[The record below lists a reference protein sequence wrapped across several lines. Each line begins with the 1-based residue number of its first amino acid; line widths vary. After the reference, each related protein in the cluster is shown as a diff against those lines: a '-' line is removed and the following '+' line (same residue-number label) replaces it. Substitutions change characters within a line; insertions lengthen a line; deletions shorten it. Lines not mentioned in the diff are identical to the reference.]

1 MFISKNDYNILCKIA
16 RALDDTEEE
25 YNFSRY
31 DLWKM
36 LNNVIFNIEEI
47 WGV

>member
-1 MFISKNDYNILCKIA
+1 MFISKKDYNTLCKIA
-16 RALDDTEEE
+16 RALNDTEEEE

-47 WGV
+47 